1 MNNSSKLVSDAYNK
15 YKNGDFQ
22 GALELY
28 QEVSGFLGEEFFKVN
43 IYFCK
48 KKLQEISDYRK
59 EEPDPAI
66 ADLVETLATLNNG
79 WVSDRVEKYKGC
91 RSADEK
97 ILFDFWTAASS
108 GYVAALS
115 FFKSNIASRDSVKEL
130 LSLDLVESQKWLKEN
145 NKNEY
150 IFSVLKCAYSIH
162 GNEKVLRSLFWAAL
176 KIGQYE
182 IAKNAVNLISKIGK
196 KRLSTAEWLEKA
208 REKISES
215 SGAYDLIKSKLSK
228 TGDKSYTPVSKKIAY
243 FLHNS
248 LPYSSGGYA
257 TRGHGLAVALT
268 ELGYNVVCA
277 SRPGYPFDIPGDHE
291 GKILPSEDVID
302 GLRYLRIFDP
312 SRKGLSAV
320 DYMLSASEKIVDFLK
335 EHRIEIVVAASNHLN
350 AIPAAIAAKQVGI
363 PFIYEVRGFWEI
375 TRLSREPDFKNTRL
389 YVTQIENEKLAATYA
404 DDVFTLTSPMRD
416 ELIKRGISHN
426 KITILPNSCDPKK
439 FSPRGRDR
447 ELAAKLG
454 IPDDVPVIG
463 YIGSFVQYEG
473 LDNLAQAC
481 ALLVKENIDF
491 RLLLVGNENASGSE
505 RGPITAEILRVA
517 AEEGLTEKLIMPGRI
532 PHEQVEAYYSLIDIA
547 PFPRKPQPVTEMV
560 SPMKPLEA
568 LAMQKAIL
576 VSSVQAL
583 REMVIENKTGL
594 VFEKG
599 NIEDLAEK
607 LKILINNDELRKK
620 LGVNGR
626 AWVED
631 QRTWAKTAEIAQNI
645 LTKYHRF
652 DS

>member
-1 MNNSSKLVSDAYNK
+1 MNKSSELVSEAYRK
-15 YKNGDFQ
+15 YNNEDFQ
-22 GALELY
+22 GALELFS
-28 QEVSGFLGEEFFKVN
+28 QASKSFGEDFFKVN
-43 IYFCK
+43 VYFCK
-48 KKLQEISDYRK
+48 KKLQAISKYR
-59 EEPDPAI
+59 EQESDSPI
-66 ADLVETLATLNNG
+66 TDLVETLAALNRG
-79 WVSDRVEKYKGC
+79 WVEGQVKQYSEREAV
-91 RSADEK
+91 DERL
-97 ILFDFWTAASS
+97 LFGFWSAASS
-108 GYVAALS
+108 GPMAASS
-115 FFKSNIASRDSVKEL
+115 FFKENIINNNNIREV
-130 LSLDLVESQKWLKEN
+130 LSLDLIGSQKWLKEN
-145 NKNEY
+145 NQNEY

-162 GNEKVLRSLFWAAL
+162 SNEKVLRSLFWAAL
-176 KIGQYE
+176 KVGQYE
-182 IAKNAVNLISKIGK
+182 IAKNAINLISKIGK
-196 KRLSTAEWLEKA
+196 KRLSTDEWLKKA
-208 REKISES
+208 KEKIRES
-215 SGAYDLIKSKLSK
+215 AGAYDLIKSKLSK
-228 TGDKSYTPVSKKIAY
+228 NNNKCYTPISGKIAY

-268 ELGYNVVCA
+268 ELGYDVVCA

-320 DYMLSASEKIVDFLK
+320 DYMISASEKIIDFLK
-335 EHRIEIVVAASNHLN
+335 EHKVEIVIAASNHLN
-350 AIPAAIAAKQVGI
+350 AIPAAIAAKQVGV

-389 YVTQIENEKLAATYA
+389 YVTQIENEKLAAMYA
-404 DDVFTLTSPMRD
+404 DEVFTLTSPMRD
-416 ELIKRGISHN
+416 ELIERGVSQD

-439 FSPRGRDR
+439 FSPRARDKV
-447 ELAAKLG
+447 LAAKLG

-481 ALLVKENIDF
+481 ALLVKDKIDF

-517 AEEGLTEKLIMPGRI
+517 AEEGLTDKLIMPGRI

-583 REMVIENKTGL
+583 KEMVVEDETGL

-599 NIEDLAEK
+599 SVEDLAEK
-607 LKILINNDELRKK
+607 LKTLINNNELRER
-620 LGVNGR
+620 LGMNGR
-626 AWVED
+626 IWVEE
-631 QRTWAKTAEIAQNI
+631 QRTWIKTAEVAQSVIA
-645 LTKYHRF
+645 KYHGF

>member
-28 QEVSGFLGEEFFKVN
+28 QEASNFLGEEFFKVN

-48 KKLQEISDYRK
+48 KKLQEVSNYHKEKSD
-59 EEPDPAI
+59 PSI
-66 ADLVETLATLNNG
+66 AEFVETLAALNDG
-79 WVSDRVEKYKGC
+79 WVAERAKRYNKGE
-91 RSADEK
+91 SADEQL
-97 ILFDFWTAASS
+97 LFGFWTAASS
-108 GYVAALS
+108 GYLAALN
-115 FFKSNIASRDSVKEL
+115 FFKTNIANKDNVKEL
-130 LSLDLVESQKWLKEN
+130 LSLDLVDSQKWLKEN

-176 KIGQYE
+176 KVGQYE
-182 IAKNAVNLISKIGK
+182 IAKNAINLISKIGK
-196 KRLSTAEWLEKA
+196 KRLSTSEWIGKA
-208 REKISES
+208 KEKIRES
-215 SGAYDLIKSKLSK
+215 SGAYDLIKNKLSK
-228 TGDKSYTPVSKKIAY
+228 TKSKSYAPISKKIAY

-320 DYMLSASEKIVDFLK
+320 DYMLAASEKIVDFLK
-335 EHRIEIVVAASNHLN
+335 EHRIEVVVAASNHLN

-404 DDVFTLTSPMRD
+404 DEVFTLTSPMRD
-416 ELIKRGISHN
+416 ELIRRGVSQN

-439 FSPRGRDR
+439 FSPRGRDGD
-447 ELAAKLG
+447 LATKLG

-517 AEEGLTEKLIMPGRI
+517 EEEGLTEKLIMPGRV

-594 VFEKG
+594 VFDKG
-599 NIEDLAEK
+599 NVKDLAEK
-607 LKILINNDELRKK
+607 LKTLINNPELRER

-626 AWVED
+626 IWVEE
-631 QRTWAKTAEIAQNI
+631 QRTWVKTAEVARVVIDKLQN
-645 LTKYHRF
+645 F
-652 DS
+652 GS